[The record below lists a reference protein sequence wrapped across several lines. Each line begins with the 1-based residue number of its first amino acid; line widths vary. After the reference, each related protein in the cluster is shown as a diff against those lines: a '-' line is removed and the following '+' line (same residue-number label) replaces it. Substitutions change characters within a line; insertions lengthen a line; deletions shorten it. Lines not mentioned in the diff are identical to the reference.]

1 MKSIN
6 WADQILNFVGVIF
19 GVLLAFYIAEL
30 NNSRH
35 ERKELR
41 IIVESFIEDLKDDR
55 DTYRDQIPG
64 NEEHAMQIE
73 RLMTGIQEEQPDS
86 IAKYLDYLY
95 SADNYSPTSTTYMSV
110 VSSGKLDLIENL
122 SLKKKLSDYYDIL
135 ATEAEFRG
143 RFQVDYLF
151 EHIIPWVVENVN
163 TTVDPV
169 GQIMGQ
175 YQLANHL
182 QWYQGLI
189 LNKVDM
195 YQDIRVSAKALTD
208 DLKHFLEEI

>member
-6 WADQILNFVGVIF
+6 WPDQILNFIGVIF

-30 NNSRH
+30 DNTRQ

-41 IIVESFIEDLKDDR
+41 IIVESFIEDLKDDQ
-55 DTYRDQIPG
+55 DTYRVQIPD
-64 NEEHAMQIE
+64 NEVHAMGIE

-95 SADNYSPTSTTYMSV
+95 SADNYSPTSTTYISV

-122 SLKKKLSDYYDIL
+122 SLKKKLSNYYDNL

-143 RFQVDYLF
+143 KFQIDYLF
-151 EHIIPWVVENVN
+151 EHIIPWVVANID
-163 TTVDPV
+163 TAGDPV

-175 YQLANHL
+175 YQLSNHL

-189 LNKVDM
+189 LNKVNM
-195 YQDIRVSAKALTD
+195 YQDISVSANALTG